1 MPRHLPAFL
10 RRRPGKVPEPPTP
23 ASPPSYSRSVPE
35 GTDLAT
41 DERSRLEALSRYGLL
56 DAIPNPDLQSVVDL
70 AAFLCGVPNAVV
82 NIIDAAHQR
91 QLAATGFEPGVVN
104 RCDSMC
110 TVTIEEDEPVFVP
123 DATQDPRFNTNP
135 FVNGAI
141 DNVRFY
147 AASQLREPGGETLG
161 TLCVFDNQVR
171 NLTDKQRDGLDKLAT
186 MVMDVLELRRHA
198 ELLREALLEVRTT
211 SDELLRSNSALRDFA
226 GQVSHD
232 LKNPLTGILG
242 FVASV
247 ADLPN
252 VSKDQDAR
260 VGLERALSSAT
271 RMWRMIEDVLT
282 HASAGSRQDLQRVPL
297 TEVARWV
304 IDDLE
309 PTIRAA
315 GAKVTAKG
323 LPVVVGDPTQLRVL
337 LQNLVGNAVK
347 FRRTEVPCEVSVT
360 AEEDMHGWTI
370 AVADNGIGIPVA
382 DREKV
387 LELFTRLRPDIEGS
401 GIGLAT
407 VRRIVAAHQASLE
420 IDDTAGGG
428 TTIYVNLPRRRA
440 SLPPELAA
448 ALS

>member
-1 MPRHLPAFL
+1 MAQ
-10 RRRPGKVPEPPTP
+10 
-23 ASPPSYSRSVPE
+23 

-41 DERSRLEALSRYGLL
+41 NEQTRLEALSRYGLL
-56 DAIPNPDLQSVVDL
+56 DALPNPDLQSVVDL
-70 AAFLCGVPNAVV
+70 AAFLCGVPHAVV
-82 NIIDAAHQR
+82 NIIDADHQR
-91 QLAATGFEPGVVN
+91 QLAAAGFEPGVVN

-110 TVTIEEDEPVFVP
+110 TVTIEESEPVLVP
-123 DATQDPRFNTNP
+123 DATLDPRFNTNP
-135 FVNGAI
+135 FVTGAL

-171 NLTDKQRDGLDKLAT
+171 DLTPEQRDGLDKLAR

-198 ELLREALLEVRTT
+198 ELLHEALHEVRTT
-211 SDELLRSNSALRDFA
+211 SNELLRSNAALRDFA

-247 ADLPN
+247 ADLPAVAN
-252 VSKDQDAR
+252 NADAR
-260 VGLERALSSAT
+260 SGLERALSSAT
-271 RMWRMIEDVLT
+271 RMWRMIEDVLS

-297 TEVARWV
+297 AEVARFV

-309 PTIRAA
+309 PTINAA
-315 GAKVTAKG
+315 GAKVTAVN
-323 LPVVVGDPTQLRVL
+323 LPVVIGDPTQLRAL
-337 LQNLVGNAVK
+337 LQNLVSNAVK
-347 FRRTEVPCEVSVT
+347 FRRTDVPCIVHIS
-360 AEEDMHGWTI
+360 AEEDVHGWTLS
-370 AVADNGIGIPVA
+370 VADNGIGIPA
-382 DREKV
+382 SDRERV

-420 IDDTAGGG
+420 IDDTPGGG

-440 SLPPELAA
+440 TLAPELAA
-448 ALS
+448 ATAA